1 MADSRLLGVKYLEG
15 RNFRWKNFG
24 QIREIKIPYL
34 TPENLDSRKLIPAK
48 FFKIGDSRKLIPAKF
63 FKN

>member
-48 FFKIGDSRKLIPAKF
+48 FLKLAIREKLIPTKC